1 MNHTDSLIVALM
13 NISGGMIFL
22 GLVSR
27 RRQLLVPLFCLFN
40 MAMILLMRRG
50 IYADTGWAP
59 LETASRIAMAA
70 LIAVAA
76 GIYIRNTLKEG
87 ETGA

>member
-1 MNHTDSLIVALM
+1 MNHSDSLIVALI
-13 NISGGMIFL
+13 NISGGLFFV
-22 GLVSR
+22 GLASR
-27 RRQLLVPLFCLFN
+27 RPRLLATLFCLVN
-40 MAMILLMRRG
+40 LVMMLLMRRG
-50 IYADTGWAP
+50 IYVDTGWLH